1 MSTTEE
7 ITRVLNAF
15 GLHTDTHRWDKLEA
29 LFAPEVT
36 VDYTSLSGGS
46 VQATAPVVDTSA
58 PEKLVRTASDAML
71 KEIDAH
77 RAAYRKDKSQLYQ
90 LVDDVLLPNFDVNF
104 AAQQVLGKHWR
115 NADEQQR
122 SRFIKAFYK
131 SLLQSYGDALL
142 DPTVLYSPVTEAL
155 FAAGIIPHYCANITG
170 HGWRKVMRHPAAF
183 TYRFDTLAPVPPVLT
198 YLQQAARLSD
208 SEAYGTFNMGAGFA
222 LIVAAAD
229 APRTLAAAQAAGVTA
244 WHAGVVEAGQKRV
257 VIEPLGVTFS
267 SSDLHLRA

>member
-1 MSTTEE
+1 MSSHS
-7 ITRVLNAF
+7 RRKVLIASVA
-15 GLHTDTHRWDKLEA
+15 A
-29 LFAPEVT
+29 LAGCW
-36 VDYTSLSGGS
+36 LLLAGGS
-46 VQATAPVVDTSA
+46 AQATAPVVDTSD

-142 DPTVLYSPVTEAL
+142 DFTADRIKFLP
-155 FAAGIIPHYCANITG
+155 FQGD
-170 HGWRKVMRHPAAF
+170 PAA
-183 TYRFDTLAPVPPVLT
+183 
-198 YLQQAARLSD
+198 ARATVRTEVRRD
-208 SEAYGTFNMGAGFA
+208 GGALVKVNYSLRKTESGWK
-222 LIVAAAD
+222 
-229 APRTLAAAQAAGVTA
+229 A
-244 WHAGVVEAGQKRV
+244 WDV
-257 VIEPLGVTFS
+257 VIEGISYVKSFQEDFAPEVDQNGLDSLIRRLETGGIKPAAK
-267 SSDLHLRA
+267 RGA